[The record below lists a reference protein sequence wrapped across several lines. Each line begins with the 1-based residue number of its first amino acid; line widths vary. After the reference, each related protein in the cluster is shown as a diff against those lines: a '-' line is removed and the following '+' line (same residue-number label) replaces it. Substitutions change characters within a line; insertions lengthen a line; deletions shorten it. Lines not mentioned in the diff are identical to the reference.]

1 MWAFV
6 MSRTTVRGH
15 VASTC
20 PAAFPGFTLV
30 ELLVVIAII
39 ALLIALLLPAV
50 QGARE
55 SARRVSCGNKI
66 RQLAMG
72 VASYEAQNEQF
83 PTSASQWPEP
93 PYRDEQNTSGRGWI
107 CLVLPHLEQQALHD
121 QLAPFFTGRF
131 IDGRG
136 LKSPACL
143 PLMQTPLPLLACP
156 SDPDAGKP
164 QTTIYQW
171 ENTPVTVTSYK
182 GVLGDTRV
190 GGDAS
195 VHQGTLPDCHRTI
208 GCNGIFYRNS
218 FQEPVVIA
226 RVRDG
231 ASNTFLLGEAVTAHD
246 LHAAA
251 LYANGD
257 WASCN
262 VPINYN
268 PEPPRPW
275 EWQNVQGF
283 RSRHPGGAHFAR
295 ADGSIQFVGDLI
307 DYDLYR
313 ALSTKNGREPIS
325 GLVE

>member
-1 MWAFV
+1 MIRPRQLRA
-6 MSRTTVRGH
+6 
-15 VASTC
+15 
-20 PAAFPGFTLV
+20 FTLV
-30 ELLVVIAII
+30 ELLVVIAILG
-39 ALLIALLLPAV
+39 LLMALLLPAV
-50 QGARE
+50 QNVRE
-55 SARRVSCGNKI
+55 SARRVSCGNKL
-66 RQLAMG
+66 RQLALAVG
-72 VASYEAQNEQF
+72 SYAGSQEQF

-107 CLVLPHLEQQALHD
+107 CLVLPQLEQQSLHD
-121 QLAPFFTGRF
+121 QLSPFFTGRF

-143 PLMQTPLPLLACP
+143 PLMQTPLPILACP
-156 SDPDAGKP
+156 SDPDSRRP

-171 ENTPVTVTSYK
+171 ENTPVTVTNYK
-182 GVLGDTRV
+182 GVLGDTKV

-208 GCNGIFYRNS
+208 GCNGIFYRNT
-218 FQEPVVIA
+218 FQEPVMTA

-231 ASNTFLLGEAVTAHD
+231 LSNTFLLGEAVTAHD

-262 VPINYN
+262 APLNYN
-268 PEPPRPW
+268 PQPPRPW

-283 RSRHPGGAHFAR
+283 RSLHPGGAQFAR
-295 ADGSIQFVGDLI
+295 ADGSTQFVSDAT

-313 ALSTKNGREPIS
+313 AMSTKAGREATGGALP
-325 GLVE
+325 